1 MGLSLRFQSS
11 TYSSS
16 KPNITTPNHS
26 HWNWWL
32 LELNKKDQWF
42 KGKMQYWPLN
52 TTTPKVPKPYFWQ
65 SYKNNHKRKFPSKFT
80 SLSCFTWIPNSE
92 PVHKSCEI
100 TTKLCLSTPTLN
112 NNLSGTTEVLI
123 IHLNIWWDKSVESEC
138 QTSHTYNT

>member
-42 KGKMQYWPLN
+42 KGKMQHRPLN
-52 TTTPKVPKPYFWQ
+52 TTTPKVCKP
-65 SYKNNHKRKFPSKFT
+65 
-80 SLSCFTWIPNSE
+80 CFCRPI
-92 PVHKSCEI
+92 I
-100 TTKLCLSTPTLN
+100 TTINKTLQAYHALLEYRIW
-112 NNLSGTTEVLI
+112 NLNANPVKSPQNCACQLPHWITTCQAGTTEVWI
-123 IHLNIWWDKSVESEC
+123 IHLNIWWDKSLESEC
-138 QTSHTYNT
+138 QTCSNI